1 MVIKKFIKI
10 KGLYVGLYRDHL
22 TKPVLFGRRLV
33 EPAWIELW
41 FKATE
46 NQWDES
52 LWEQISD
59 ENKDWFSNCYHL
71 TNQPENK
78 NLEIAISKKFKKI
91 QQRLVLL
98 EGIIMSGNINKDI
111 IKEINDILDKL
122 VKSQQLPQKQ
132 ASRMKNRIERT
143 YIAIQNTSNTS

>member
-1 MVIKKFIKI
+1 MAVKKFIKI
-10 KGLYVGLYRDHL
+10 KGLYVGLYREHS

-46 NQWDES
+46 NEWDDM

-59 ENKDWFSNCYHL
+59 QNQDWFSYCYHL
-71 TNQPENK
+71 TNQPDNK
-78 NLEIAISKKFKKI
+78 ELEIAISKKFKKV

-98 EGIIMSGNINKDI
+98 EGMIMAGNINKELI
-111 IKEINDILDKL
+111 VEIGGILDSL
-122 VKSQQLPQKQ
+122 VNSQQLPRKQ
-132 ASRMKNRIERT
+132 AARMKKRIDRT
-143 YIAIQNTSNTS
+143 YDAIKATVK

>member
-1 MVIKKFIKI
+1 M
-10 KGLYVGLYRDHL
+10 
-22 TKPVLFGRRLV
+22 
-33 EPAWIELW
+33 
-41 FKATE
+41 
-46 NQWDES
+46 WDDS
-52 LWEQISD
+52 LSDQISD

-78 NLEIAISKKFKKI
+78 YLEIAISKNSKI

-98 EGIIMSGNINKDI
+98 EGIIMAGNINKDI
-111 IKEINDILDKL
+111 IEEINDILDKL

-143 YIAIQNTSNTS
+143 YKAIQNTV